1 MIKYCVFCLLFLAS
15 ILPAHQTMAKIPDAE
30 ILETK
35 VLCHEP
41 GRYIGWPTIMKT
53 RSGELVVVF
62 SGNRDDHVCPYGITQ
77 MVRSSDNGKTWSLP
91 VTINNTPLDDRD
103 AGIIQTK
110 ADTWVVSW
118 FTSLAFD
125 RPHFYKE
132 HPDWKRHAEK
142 LGPETRKRWLGS
154 WIRRSEDNGKTWGD
168 PIRVK
173 VSAPHGPI
181 QLRDGRLLYI
191 GSGTFHNRHGIGVEE
206 SRDDGK
212 TWQVISEI
220 PIPPTDSLN
229 VYYEPHVVELKNGKL
244 VAMFRYQP
252 RDLAQ
257 RFLRQSESTD
267 GGRTWTI
274 THKTP
279 IWGYPPHL
287 IQLKNGWVLV
297 VYGVRKKPYSE
308 RACISKDGGRT
319 WDVAHEITLT
329 HSIIENGRTGD
340 LGYPASVQL
349 DDGSIWTVY
358 YEVAHT
364 GEKPSLMATHWK
376 LK

>member
-1 MIKYCVFCLLFLAS
+1 MTKVWIVLMVFGTWFL
-15 ILPAHQTMAKIPDAE
+15 PTFHVQAKIPEAK
-30 ILETK
+30 ILETT

-53 RSGELVVVF
+53 HSGELVAVF

-77 MVRSSDNGKTWSLP
+77 MVHSSDNGRTWSPP

-103 AGIIQTK
+103 AGIIQTT
-110 ADTWVVSW
+110 AGTWVVSW

-125 RPHFYKE
+125 RPHFYEK

-154 WIRRSEDNGKTWGD
+154 WIRRSEDNGKTWGN
-168 PIRVK
+168 PIRVQ

-191 GSGTFHNRHGIGVEE
+191 GTTTFNGKHGIGVEE

-212 TWQVISEI
+212 SWQMISKI
-220 PIPPTDSLN
+220 SIPPTDSVNL
-229 VYYEPHVVELKNGKL
+229 YYEPHVVELKNGRL
-244 VAMFRYQP
+244 VAMFRCQA
-252 RDLAQ
+252 RDMSQ
-257 RFLRQSESTD
+257 RFLGQSESTD
-267 GGRTWTI
+267 GGKTWTI

-287 IQLKNGWVLV
+287 IQLQNDWILV

-308 RACISKDGGRT
+308 RACVSQDGGKT
-319 WDVAHEITLT
+319 WDTDHEMMLT
-329 HSIIENGRTGD
+329 RAIIEPNRTGD

-358 YEVAHT
+358 YEVAHP
-364 GEKPSLMATHWK
+364 GEKPSLMGTHWR